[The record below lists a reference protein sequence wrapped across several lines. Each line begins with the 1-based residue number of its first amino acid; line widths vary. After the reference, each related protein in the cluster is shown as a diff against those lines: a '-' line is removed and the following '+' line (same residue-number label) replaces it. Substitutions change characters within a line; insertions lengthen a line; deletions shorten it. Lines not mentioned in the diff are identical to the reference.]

1 MWMERPYISDKGR
14 SARADL
20 LLAPIQKAGATND
33 LIYSW
38 LDKFDCEKESFED
51 ERLLYVAATRT
62 KKFLH
67 LLGNTVLTSDIDGSD
82 ELKPPLGRSLLSK
95 LWRVVQPIFVEA
107 ASQEKFPNRRKEI
120 KGEGEHSI
128 DQVLHRLATGWVFPS
143 APPSVKWRPP
153 QDSLRTQEIEFSW
166 AGETARHIGSV
177 VHRWLQNIA
186 EDEVKGW
193 DAVRIEGLRNT
204 FKKNLIVCGMSG
216 SDNDMEFAVARIT
229 TALINTINDKRGQ
242 WLLGPQQ
249 NSQNELHMTTIING
263 ELISLVIDRT
273 FCGIDGHRWIVDY
286 KTSSHE
292 GTDVEFF
299 LDREQERYRTQLNR
313 YAKSMHET
321 NGKPIK
327 LGLYF
332 PLLNGWR
339 EWLNGE

>member
-1 MWMERPYISDKGR
+1 MV
-14 SARADL
+14 
-20 LLAPIQKAGATND
+20 
-33 LIYSW
+33 
-38 LDKFDCEKESFED
+38 EK
-51 ERLLYVAATRT
+51 
-62 KKFLH
+62 
-67 LLGNTVLTSDIDGSD
+67 
-82 ELKPPLGRSLLSK
+82 K
-95 LWRVVQPIFVEA
+95 LRE
-107 ASQEKFPNRRKEI
+107 
-120 KGEGEHSI
+120 
-128 DQVLHRLATGWVFPS
+128 
-143 APPSVKWRPP
+143 WRPP

-193 DAVRIEGLRNT
+193 DAARIERLRNT

-249 NSQNELHMTTIING
+249 NAQNELHMTTIIDG
-263 ELISLVIDRT
+263 EHMSLVIDRT
-273 FCGIDGHRWIVDY
+273 FCGIDGYRWIVDY

-292 GTDVEFF
+292 GVDVEFF

-313 YAKSMHET
+313 YAKLMRET
-321 NGKPIK
+321 NDKPIK